1 MIRQLR
7 VISPLQTAIQNELA
21 PPCNDTPLDIRQ
33 IYYPGNVDEK
43 RMQTQKLLYQ
53 QLYEDLLNFYLGSDS
68 VVLIIILFLLTWFQF
83 NMDEKSK
90 IYFNVQDR

>member
-43 RMQTQKLLYQ
+43 RMQTQ
-53 QLYEDLLNFYLGSDS
+53 
-68 VVLIIILFLLTWFQF
+68 VLIPLISRRSPTDLYHIVASPIPHQILRNFLSVSYCYL
-83 NMDEKSK
+83 
-90 IYFNVQDR
+90 